1 MPPQGTKG
9 SLVASE
15 TAFLACSHPGGLI
28 GSSAVENAQKILF
41 DQWVSSILTDRNRGG
56 NSLEGVGEG
65 PKRVSVNVLARP
77 DVETNWS
84 PRTTDRVGWTR
95 GRTSRREKRVPLKRI
110 LGWFSSD
117 LAIDLGTA
125 NTLVFAKG
133 KGIVVSEPSVVAV
146 VKDGRGPDKV
156 KAVGEEAKLMLG
168 RTPGNIVAIR
178 PMKDGVIADFDVT
191 EAMLRH
197 FITKV
202 HNRSSALVRPR
213 IVIAV
218 PSGITSVEQRAVRES
233 ALSAGA
239 REVYLIEEP
248 MAAAIGAGLPV
259 TEPSGNMIVDIGG
272 GTTEVA
278 VISLSGVVYSNST
291 RVGGDKMD
299 DAIINYVKRKYNLLI
314 GERTAELIK
323 CKIGTAFPQQD
334 LEVMEVKG
342 RDLVAGVPKTLEI
355 KSDEVLEALQEP
367 VNAVVEAVKVALERT
382 PPELAADIVDKGI
395 VMVGGGALLKNLD
408 VLLREATGL
417 PVMLAEDPLT
427 AVVLG
432 TGRTLDE
439 LALLRDVTIQN

>member
-1 MPPQGTKG
+1 
-9 SLVASE
+9 
-15 TAFLACSHPGGLI
+15 
-28 GSSAVENAQKILF
+28 
-41 DQWVSSILTDRNRGG
+41 
-56 NSLEGVGEG
+56 
-65 PKRVSVNVLARP
+65 
-77 DVETNWS
+77 
-84 PRTTDRVGWTR
+84 
-95 GRTSRREKRVPLKRI
+95 VPLNRI
-110 LGWFSSD
+110 LGWFSND

-125 NTLVFAKG
+125 NTLVYARG

-146 VKDGRGPDKV
+146 VRDARGPDKV
-156 KAVGEEAKLMLG
+156 KAVGQEAKDMLG
-168 RTPGNIVAIR
+168 RTPANIVAIR
-178 PMKDGVIADFDVT
+178 PMKDGVIADFEVA

-197 FITKV
+197 FIERV
-202 HNRSSALVRPR
+202 HNRSWRLVRPR

-218 PSGITSVEQRAVRES
+218 PSGITSVEQRAVREA

-278 VISLSGVVYSNST
+278 VISLSGIVYSNSV

-299 DAIINYVKRKYNLLI
+299 DAIINHVKRRYNLLI
-314 GERTAELIK
+314 GERTAEQIK
-323 CKIGTAFPQQD
+323 ISIGTAYPTPEI
-334 LEVMEVKG
+334 LSMEVKG

-367 VNAVVEAVKVALERT
+367 INAVVESVKIALERT

-395 VMVGGGALLKNLD
+395 VMVGGGALLRNLD
-408 VLLREATGL
+408 VLLREQTGL

-427 AVVLG
+427 AVALG
-432 TGRTLDE
+432 TGRCLDE
-439 LALLRDVTIQN
+439 IALLREVTIRH